1 MCRVGWE
8 GVYLVFLCWQLCCV
22 RLVGILL
29 LVYIKFPLFGFVSDV
44 ETETVMTGMLGL
56 MVRMCSECEAE
67 REMDGG
73 GSDGVV
79 GSAIISERERERE
92 RESVCGAAERLFSC
106 LPTGQQRSCCCTL
119 QSIPLLTVFCQR
131 PSSCP
136 CRGAGEEKPGQSILP
151 PRLLGSGVMEPD
163 STALFLLFLRTTTP
177 S

>member
-79 GSAIISERERERE
+79 GSAVISERERERE
-92 RESVCGAAERLFSC
+92 CVEQPNDCSPASPQGNKGAVAVHFNLYHSSLCFVNGHLPAHAEELEKRNQVSLSS
-106 LPTGQQRSCCCTL
+106 LPD
-119 QSIPLLTVFCQR
+119 F
-131 PSSCP
+131 
-136 CRGAGEEKPGQSILP
+136 
-151 PRLLGSGVMEPD
+151 
-163 STALFLLFLRTTTP
+163 
-177 S
+177 

>member
-79 GSAIISERERERE
+79 GSAVISERERERE
-92 RESVCGAAERLFSC
+92 SVWSSRTTVL
-106 LPTGQQRSCCCTL
+106 LPPHRATKELLLYTSIYTTPHCVLSTAIFLPMQRSWRRETR
-119 QSIPLLTVFCQR
+119 SVYP
-131 PSSCP
+131 PSQTFRL
-136 CRGAGEEKPGQSILP
+136 RGDGA
-151 PRLLGSGVMEPD
+151 
-163 STALFLLFLRTTTP
+163 
-177 S
+177 